1 MNAFVGALLASQVY
15 VGVYQAASRVSLYH
29 EALNEADR
37 RGKPL
42 LVVGGPYG
50 NGAIRRAFHLKAHG
64 FGDFCTDIDP
74 RACKGAPQVVTAD
87 ITDLPFE
94 DKEFGAVFVGHV
106 FPHLGLEEGS
116 CLARGIPRCRQC
128 VSLRPEQILAIGP
141 HFPQSLGTKRA

>member
-106 FPHLGLEEGS
+106 FPHLGLEDKA
-116 CLARGIPRCRQC
+116 LAWQE
-128 VSLRPEQILAIGP
+128 VSRVADSVYHSNQSRFWLLGRI
-141 HFPQSLGTKRA
+141 FPSL

>member
-1 MNAFVGALLASQVY
+1 MNAFVGALLASQVC

-64 FGDFCTDIDP
+64 FGDVCTDIDP

-106 FPHLGLEEGS
+106 FNHLGPAERAMAWQEVTRVADTVYHS
-116 CLARGIPRCRQC
+116 EQS
-128 VSLRPEQILAIGP
+128 SLWLLGRI
-141 HFPQSLGTKRA
+141 FPNL